1 VINRNFKLHTEI
13 SISLHSKLKITIRK
27 ITKDKSHINFRIN
40 HPSSK
45 YLNNK
50 KIKGKKKKRADKI
63 ASKLISIIILMKLG
77 KTKT

>member
-1 VINRNFKLHTEI
+1 MIYRNFKLHTEI
-13 SISLHSKLKITIRK
+13 SISLLSKLKITIRK

-40 HPSSK
+40 HQISK
-45 YLNNK
+45 YLNKK
-50 KIKGKKKKRADKI
+50 KIKGKEKIRVDKI